1 MISSQSDVR
10 KVWEH
15 CILSTT
21 FFRSRCRKKPYL
33 FYTDAGSMVL
43 DAREMSPSNPELL
56 NAISFTCDLIADEYG
71 FSQDLS
77 VEVDNLYVWKKGGE
91 A

>member
-1 MISSQSDVR
+1 MSSSLSDVR

-33 FYTDAGSMVL
+33 YYTDAGSMVL
-43 DAREMSPSNPELL
+43 DARKMLPTNPELL
-56 NAISFTCDLIADEYG
+56 NAISFTCDIIAADYG
-71 FSQDLS
+71 FSEDLS
-77 VEVDNLYVWKKGGE
+77 VEVDGLFVWKKGGD

>member
-1 MISSQSDVR
+1 MSSSQNDVR
-10 KVWEH
+10 RVWES
-15 CILSTT
+15 CIFATM
-21 FFRSRCRKKPYL
+21 FFRRKCSQRPSL

-56 NAISFTCDLIADEYG
+56 NAISFTCESIAADYG

-77 VEVDNLYVWKKGGE
+77 VEVDNLFVWKKGGE

>member
-1 MISSQSDVR
+1 MSSSQNDAR

-15 CILSTT
+15 CLFGTM
-21 FFRSRCRKKPYL
+21 FFRSKCRKRPSLY
-33 FYTDAGSMVL
+33 YTDDGSMVL

-56 NAISFTCDLIADEYG
+56 NAISFTCDSIAADYG
-71 FSQDLS
+71 FSEDMS
-77 VEVDNLYVWKKGGE
+77 VEVDNLFVWKKGGT